1 MNRLNSDKV
10 TRNVIRAP
18 RDLLL
23 LNESINDCF
32 KTVNNAN
39 PPRVMINSA
48 GNWFNISKTNGE
60 YKPKAMHKRQKMIAE
75 TWWFLTLGSFIIIPV
90 TGPVK
95 HVETEPKY
103 ALKNEP
109 NPQA

>member
-1 MNRLNSDKV
+1 MLNRLNSDKV

-18 RDLLL
+18 RDRLLL
-23 LNESINDCF
+23 KDSTKDCF

-39 PPRVMINSA
+39 PPRVIMNSA

-60 YKPKAMHKRQKMIAE
+60 YKPKIIHKREKMIAE
-75 TWWFLTLGSFIIIPV
+75 TWWFFTFGSFIMIPV

-95 HVETEPKY
+95 HVETDPK
-103 ALKNEP
+103 
-109 NPQA
+109 